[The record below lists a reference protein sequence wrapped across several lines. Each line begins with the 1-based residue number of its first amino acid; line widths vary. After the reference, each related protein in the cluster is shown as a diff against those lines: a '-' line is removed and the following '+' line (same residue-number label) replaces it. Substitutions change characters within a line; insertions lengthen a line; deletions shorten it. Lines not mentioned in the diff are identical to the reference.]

1 MTTANNTSNDTQ
13 QQRTPERQEER
24 QRNWWSYRVNGAI
37 LRKIKRKVL
46 AANAIFGTP
55 EWVDPD
61 LKEAWFMASEE
72 RDVTRHA
79 ALAEECL
86 DDARAHAKRRG
97 WSPIPLEFLPRGIL
111 ES

>member
-1 MTTANNTSNDTQ
+1 MTTTNNTSNNTQ
-13 QQRTPERQEER
+13 QQRTPEQEER
-24 QRNWWSYRVNGAI
+24 QLNWWSYRVNGAI

-46 AANAIFGTP
+46 AANAVFGTP

-61 LKEAWFMASEE
+61 LKEACFMASEE

-79 ALAEECL
+79 ALAEESL
-86 DDARAHAKRRG
+86 DYARAHAKRRG
-97 WSPIPLEFLPRGIL
+97 WSPTPLEFLPRGIL